1 MGRIN
6 NGDWVNQHRK
16 SQGEFLKTQ
25 DFEVQLLSKKL
36 SNGNN
41 IQGNNRLNT
50 DDLPNIPAILD
61 YEPNLSRQNII
72 EPIDGGKAHTPTAQA
87 FLTALT
93 ALSAISPN
101 ITVSSKKAI
110 STDNQNS
117 LSSTVKSSTEMSKP
131 PVLFDTT
138 PATTSTSQNHN
149 KSKGST
155 KHNDDQSLIRGKRA
169 VGDGLILHNA
179 DGNIILH
186 GNGSKLTFSYDLN
199 TEMLKQQLENS
210 NITELYLW
218 DVGVDPQKAQ
228 EIGKILKGSKV
239 KVLSLVHN
247 KIGTTG
253 AIDFGTMLTGTEVTT
268 LNLAHNKIGDERAID
283 LIKSLKK
290 GNTKVKAVNLASNK
304 ISDKGV
310 NDLIPEL
317 TDTKII
323 EVGLMKNIGIKG
335 KTSKK
340 ILKVLERNKHI
351 NKESH
356 TSTMESST
364 TEEESS
370 KDISHT
376 GKREK
381 RDIRTTNKPLPKEK
395 SIASTTEKS
404 TVPTTDEFSTTEQ
417 DTTTIEE
424 ELTAATPEESTTTT
438 ESAVTTVKST
448 VPTTTEST
456 VTTVKSTASTTDES
470 IASSTEDITEQE
482 TTTIEEELTT
492 ATPEESTTTTESA
505 VTTVKSTVPA
515 TKEFSTT
522 KQDTTTIEEEL
533 TTAIPE
539 GSTTTTESAVTTVK
553 STASTTDESIAS
565 STEDITEQETTT
577 PIMEKSSTTTKRVT
591 TSSTEG
597 STTTEQETTVPTTDG
612 SSTTTTKSTASSAG
626 NPTTDSAT
634 VWSNPQKTT
643 TLKEELTTPKKNL
656 TEKSEPIAAGVV
668 ADSTTEKHTPKE
680 SNPNNPASSTMSI
693 GEILGLI
700 SFAVTTI
707 GAVGGTV
714 GWVIK
719 KFFGGV
725 SHLGHEALALAEL
738 ALVELDINNHEDA
751 SLIGVTVNGDVDA

>member
-738 ALVELDINNHEDA
+738 ALVELDINNHKDA

>member
-6 NGDWVNQHRK
+6 NGDWVNHHRK

-456 VTTVKSTASTTDES
+456 VTTVKST
-470 IASSTEDITEQE
+470 
-482 TTTIEEELTT
+482 
-492 ATPEESTTTTESA
+492 
-505 VTTVKSTVPA
+505 VPA

-612 SSTTTTKSTASSAG
+612 SSTTTTKSTASPAG

>member
-16 SQGEFLKTQ
+16 SQGKFLKEQ
-25 DFEVQLLSKKL
+25 DIEAYLFNKKL
-36 SNGNN
+36 NNGNN

-72 EPIDGGKAHTPTAQA
+72 EPIDGGKAHTPTTQA

-93 ALSAISPN
+93 ALSAISSS

-110 STDNQNS
+110 SADNQNS
-117 LSSTVKSSTEMSKP
+117 LLNRVTSPTEVSKT

-169 VGDGLILHNA
+169 VGDGLILHDAN
-179 DGNIILH
+179 GNIILH

-268 LNLAHNKIGDERAID
+268 LNLAHNRIGDERAID
-283 LIKSLKK
+283 IIKSLKE
-290 GNTKVKAVNLASNK
+290 GNTKVKVVNLANNK
-304 ISDKGV
+304 ITDKGV

-317 TDTKII
+317 TGTKII
-323 EVGLMKNIGIKG
+323 EVGLMGNRGIEG
-335 KTSKK
+335 KASKK
-340 ILKVLERNKHI
+340 LLKELLKVLECNKHI
-351 NKESH
+351 SKESY

-370 KDISHT
+370 KDIS

-395 SIASTTEKS
+395 SIASTTEQS
-404 TVPTTDEFSTTEQ
+404 TVPTT
-417 DTTTIEE
+417 
-424 ELTAATPEESTTTT
+424 
-438 ESAVTTVKST
+438 
-448 VPTTTEST
+448 
-456 VTTVKSTASTTDES
+456 
-470 IASSTEDITEQE
+470 
-482 TTTIEEELTT
+482 
-492 ATPEESTTTTESA
+492 
-505 VTTVKSTVPA
+505 
-515 TKEFSTT
+515 
-522 KQDTTTIEEEL
+522 
-533 TTAIPE
+533 
-539 GSTTTTESAVTTVK
+539 
-553 STASTTDESIAS
+553 
-565 STEDITEQETTT
+565 
-577 PIMEKSSTTTKRVT
+577 
-591 TSSTEG
+591 
-597 STTTEQETTVPTTDG
+597 
-612 SSTTTTKSTASSAG
+612 
-626 NPTTDSAT
+626 
-634 VWSNPQKTT
+634 
-643 TLKEELTTPKKNL
+643 
-656 TEKSEPIAAGVV
+656 
-668 ADSTTEKHTPKE
+668 
-680 SNPNNPASSTMSI
+680 
-693 GEILGLI
+693 
-700 SFAVTTI
+700 
-707 GAVGGTV
+707 
-714 GWVIK
+714 
-719 KFFGGV
+719 
-725 SHLGHEALALAEL
+725 
-738 ALVELDINNHEDA
+738 
-751 SLIGVTVNGDVDA
+751 

>member
-448 VPTTTEST
+448 
-456 VTTVKSTASTTDES
+456 ASTTDES

>member
-16 SQGEFLKTQ
+16 SQGKFLKEQ
-25 DFEVQLLSKKL
+25 DIEAYLFNKKL
-36 SNGNN
+36 NNGNN

-72 EPIDGGKAHTPTAQA
+72 EPIDGGKAHTPTTQA

-93 ALSAISPN
+93 ALSAISSS

-110 STDNQNS
+110 SADNQNS
-117 LSSTVKSSTEMSKP
+117 LLNRVTSPTEVSKT

-169 VGDGLILHNA
+169 VGDGLILHDAN
-179 DGNIILH
+179 GNIILH

-268 LNLAHNKIGDERAID
+268 LNLAHNRIGDERAID
-283 LIKSLKK
+283 IIKSLKE
-290 GNTKVKAVNLASNK
+290 GNTKVKVVNLANNK
-304 ISDKGV
+304 ITDKGV
-310 NDLIPEL
+310 NDLILEL
-317 TDTKII
+317 TGTKII
-323 EVGLMKNIGIKG
+323 EVGLMGNRGIEG
-335 KTSKK
+335 KASKK
-340 ILKVLERNKHI
+340 LLKELLKVLECNKHI
-351 NKESH
+351 IKESY

-370 KDISHT
+370 KDIS

-395 SIASTTEKS
+395 SIASTTEQS
-404 TVPTTDEFSTTEQ
+404 TVPTTEEFSTTEQ
-417 DTTTIEE
+417 D
-424 ELTAATPEESTTTT
+424 
-438 ESAVTTVKST
+438 
-448 VPTTTEST
+448 
-456 VTTVKSTASTTDES
+456 
-470 IASSTEDITEQE
+470 

-505 VTTVKSTVPA
+505 VTTMKSTVPTTTKSVVTTVKSTVPTTTESAVTTVKSTVPVTTESTVTTVKSTVPA

-539 GSTTTTESAVTTVK
+539 ESTTTTESTVTTVK

-565 STEDITEQETTT
+565 STEDITEQGTTT

-719 KFFGGV
+719 KFCGGNV
-725 SHLGHEALALAEL
+725 SRFDHEALALPEL
-738 ALVELDINNHEDA
+738 LLELDNRLNNNEDTS
-751 SLIGVTVNGDVDA
+751 SLTGITVNDDMDI